1 MMRIQTR
8 SENKPNKRLRGNAM
22 ADRKQF
28 FGDTTPDPELVE
40 LLKTAGQ
47 TTVTENELREQRIS
61 FAFGNAPADA
71 KNITKDSVRRTSEH
85 IRLKS

>member
-1 MMRIQTR
+1 
-8 SENKPNKRLRGNAM
+8 M

-28 FGDTTPDPELVE
+28 FGDITPDPELVE
-40 LLKTAGQ
+40 LLKTAAH
-47 TTVTENELREQRIS
+47 TTVTEEDLREQRIS

-71 KNITKDSVRRTSEH
+71 KNITKDSVRHTSEH